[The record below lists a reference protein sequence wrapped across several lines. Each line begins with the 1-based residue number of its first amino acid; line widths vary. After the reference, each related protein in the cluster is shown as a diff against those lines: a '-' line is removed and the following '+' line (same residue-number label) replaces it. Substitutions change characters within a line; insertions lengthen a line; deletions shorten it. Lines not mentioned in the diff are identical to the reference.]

1 MQKGKY
7 DNPRKSA
14 DMSSAYVYNK
24 RKEYY
29 GSTSKLQNDTYES
42 VCAPEDTEERNQVA
56 QRNGMVAANNPNI
69 NNNRLLKRVVSA
81 PVGIETPKGE
91 RINFTFHCNSNVT
104 HDPILI
110 SVRMKSNRTFTPLL
124 FEWFSVL

>member
-1 MQKGKY
+1 MAPIDRLNSFQNKRTGSNKQGEAVQKGKY
-7 DNPRKSA
+7 DNPRKA
-14 DMSSAYVYNK
+14 AEMSSAYVYNK

-56 QRNGMVAANNPNI
+56 QRNGMVAANNQMINNN

-91 RINFTFHCNSNVT
+91 QINFTFT
-104 HDPILI
+104 KKTRDP
-110 SVRMKSNRTFTPLL
+110 
-124 FEWFSVL
+124 